1 MVFSPSAGADEALGP
16 FVFRIINI
24 LSICQ
29 FLVYLFPLNDMLTV
43 FPIQMHWQPMLTM
56 SSNRS
61 RSPQGHALYTHCS
74 TLAINASCQVSLKS
88 VHRFR
93 RKNFFKGF
101 YHIQVNLIITLSL
114 GSMKTDRVISEPCY
128 NEVIF
133 NRHIVK

>member
-29 FLVYLFPLNDMLTV
+29 FLFYLFPSNDMLTV
-43 FPIQMHWQPMLTM
+43 FPIQMHLQPRLTL

-61 RSPQGHALYTHCS
+61 RPSQGHDLYIHCS
-74 TLAINASCQVSLKS
+74 TLAIDASCQVSLKS

-93 RKNFFKGF
+93 RKRFLKDV
-101 YHIQVNLIITLSL
+101 YHIWAWWPSWSCDLDYLYTHWVLYPIDASHKIWL
-114 GSMKTDRVISEPCY
+114 
-128 NEVIF
+128 
-133 NRHIVK
+133 